1 MQALATLTN
10 LQELRLSDNRLIQLP
25 KEIGQLVE
33 LRRLVADN
41 NQLTSLPGAPPL
53 LKDRGCACV
62 PLNSSC
68 LQHSSCTCTLTN
80 LCFTWSMRSCVCASC
95 NRATSECHNAL
106 CLSCPNQAP

>member
-41 NQLTSLPGAPPL
+41 NQLTSLPGALPL
-53 LKDRGCACV
+53 LRHGGCACV
-62 PLNSSC
+62 GYNSPRCSTAPAHA
-68 LQHSSCTCTLTN
+68 LSKGFT
-80 LCFTWSMRSCVCASC
+80 FTWSM
-95 NRATSECHNAL
+95 
-106 CLSCPNQAP
+106 